1 MFSLSG
7 GVQYDNNND
16 KTIKTDQMFHIMT
29 FQIPESPVWLLSKG
43 KNAKAYRTLRRLR
56 GNISI
61 DETCA
66 SEFQEMVTYATS
78 VDKTAPGWL
87 TRVN

>member
-1 MFSLSG
+1 MF
-7 GVQYDNNND
+7 Y
-16 KTIKTDQMFHIMT
+16 MMT

-43 KNAKAYRTLRRLR
+43 KNAKAYRTLNRLR
-56 GNISI
+56 GNASH

-78 VDKTAPGWL
+78 VNKSAPG
-87 TRVN
+87 